1 MYGKEL
7 NLSLLYRYD
16 NELLMRQSVETDILG
31 LRRVRDE
38 LTMTSSDLEMQIEGL
53 KEELVELQTLYD
65 SSQRER
71 AGLDQELRCCRAELE
86 ELVGRT
92 VKVRG
97 HKGLMGK
104 KINRNRKRKG

>member
-7 NLSLLYRYD
+7 NFSLLYRYD

-53 KEELVELQTLYD
+53 KEELIYLKKNH
-65 SSQRER
+65 
-71 AGLDQELRCCRAELE
+71 E
-86 ELVGRT
+86 EV
-92 VKVRG
+92 
-97 HKGLMGK
+97 
-104 KINRNRKRKG
+104 RNRPVHHNKPFSVSRCLSDDATGYKSSASSRNSLSRILAKL

>member
-1 MYGKEL
+1 MNVPFVSVVN
-7 NLSLLYRYD
+7 NLYSYFVQLSV
-16 NELLMRQSVETDILG
+16 RQC
-31 LRRVRDE
+31 
-38 LTMTSSDLEMQIEGL
+38 EGL

-104 KINRNRKRKG
+104 NINRNRKRKG